1 MHYRNVCCAPVAP
14 AIIGV
19 HFPSFSEAER
29 TLSKIQGFSTNALT
43 LASHFPEGK
52 TTSYPN
58 IPISKQLSKQVW

>member
-14 AIIGV
+14 AIVGV
-19 HFPSFSEAER
+19 HSPSFSEAKR
-29 TLSKIQGFSTNALT
+29 TQSKTQGFSTNELA

-58 IPISKQLSKQVW
+58 IAISKQLSKQVC